1 MDRRHGGSRRL
12 DFGGTSSTLAGHA
25 RPARA
30 RRPEAKPL
38 PFMNPAQSPVKPGDV
53 VAGKYRVERLL
64 GQGGMGVVVAATHL
78 DLLEPRALKF
88 MLPTALPD
96 AETAERFLRE
106 ARAASRLKSEHVARV
121 HDVGRTEGGVPY
133 IVMEYLDG
141 IDLGVKLKR
150 EGARPV
156 DEAVLYI
163 LQAAEALAEAHAAG
177 IVHRDLKPGNLFI
190 TTRPDG
196 TPHIKVLDFGISK
209 LADADAGDLGVTK
222 THTVLGSPLYMS
234 PEQMQSARDVDA
246 RSDIWSLGV
255 ILYGLLTGQLPY
267 RGKSLTEMVAA
278 VFTTRPRPPGQLA
291 PHVPPGLEAVVL
303 RCLEHDRAARF
314 QSVAQLAESL
324 RPFTPAFAS
333 FLVDRIVRLSIPAR
347 SRTPTFVGDLSPFTP
362 PPPASAPFASAPP
375 QSNRSIAAAPPASTP
390 NPPAFAQAPPPS
402 SRSTPGAPLGSQAY
416 SPPPVVSTPPGI
428 PPFGGPTPYPHP
440 HPPPSHPSV
449 AAPFA
454 VPTPYPYPQ
463 APQSPPSH
471 PSVAA
476 PFGGPTPSVAAPFG
490 GPTPYPQPPPS
501 NPSAATTFGGPT
513 QLPAAMSASGAWGAT
528 AAAAPRRPR
537 AALVLAIV
545 GAAVVSVVVTLSI
558 LTRGPSTAARPDIT
572 AVSAPAAAPPSAL
585 PSALPTAVARP
596 ETPAPV
602 AEAPPIAEAPPTAAP
617 STSAIAP
624 PATALPEASPTEKP
638 AKPKK
643 VTRPADPFGMD
654 RK

>member
-1 MDRRHGGSRRL
+1 MDRGHGGSRRL

-38 PFMNPAQSPVKPGDV
+38 PFMNPAQSPVKPGDI
-53 VAGKYRVERLL
+53 VAGKYRVERVL

-156 DEAVLYI
+156 DEAILYI

-278 VFTTRPRPPGQLA
+278 VFTTRPKPPGQLA
-291 PHVPPGLEAVVL
+291 PHVPPGLEAAVL

-314 QSVAQLAESL
+314 QNVAQLAESL
-324 RPFTPAFAS
+324 RPFTPPFAS

-375 QSNRSIAAAPPASTP
+375 PSNRSIAAAPPASTP
-390 NPPAFAQAPPPS
+390 NPPTFAQAPPPS

-416 SPPPVVSTPPGI
+416 NPPPVVSAPPGI

-440 HPPPSHPSV
+440 HPPPP
-449 AAPFA
+449 P
-454 VPTPYPYPQ
+454 
-463 APQSPPSH
+463 PPSH
-471 PSVAA
+471 
-476 PFGGPTPSVAAPFG
+476 PSVAAPFG

-545 GAAVVSVVVTLSI
+545 GAAIASVVITLSI
-558 LTRGPSTAARPDIT
+558 LTRGPSTAARPDVT
-572 AVSAPAAAPPSAL
+572 AVSAPVAAPPSAI
-585 PSALPTAVARP
+585 ARP
-596 ETPAPV
+596 EAPAPT
-602 AEAPPIAEAPPTAAP
+602 AEAPPTAEAMPTAAP

-624 PATALPEASPTEKP
+624 PATALPETTDKP